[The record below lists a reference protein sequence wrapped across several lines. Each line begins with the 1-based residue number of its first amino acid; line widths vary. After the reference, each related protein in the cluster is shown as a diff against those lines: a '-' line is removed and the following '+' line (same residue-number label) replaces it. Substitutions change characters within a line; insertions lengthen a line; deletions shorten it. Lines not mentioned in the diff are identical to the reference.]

1 MADTETTVHAKPLS
15 VRWGQLIKATNGQF
29 VRSLWKSGLLIL
41 ALKGLFVTYLLVKP
55 GGHGPVTFVDN
66 VIQGLLEGGGLILA
80 LPVFLQ
86 GIGRTGRS
94 PTSFAERVA
103 PASIG
108 PRWVPLLLSLG
119 ILSYIIGQFLWTY
132 NENILQ
138 IPAKD
143 LFPTCADAGFLG
155 SCPFWPL

>member
-1 MADTETTVHAKPLS
+1 MADRETRGPGEPLC

-41 ALKGLFVTYLLVKP
+41 ALTGLFVAYLLVKP

-66 VIQGLLEGGGLILA
+66 VIQGLLEGVGLMLA
-80 LPVFLQ
+80 LPGFLQ

-94 PTSFAERVA
+94 STSFAERVA
-103 PASIG
+103 PPRVG
-108 PRWVPLLLSLG
+108 QRWVPLLLSLG

-132 NENILQ
+132 NE
-138 IPAKD
+138 
-143 LFPTCADAGFLG
+143 
-155 SCPFWPL
+155 

>member
-41 ALKGLFVTYLLVKP
+41 ALTGLFVTYLLVKP

-66 VIQGLLEGGGLILA
+66 VIQRLLSGVGLTLA

-86 GIGRTGRS
+86 GIARTGRA
-94 PTSFAERVA
+94 PTSFAVPWA
-103 PASIG
+103 PARASQ
-108 PRWVPLLLSLG
+108 RWVPLLL
-119 ILSYIIGQFLWTY
+119 
-132 NENILQ
+132 
-138 IPAKD
+138 
-143 LFPTCADAGFLG
+143 
-155 SCPFWPL
+155 